1 MEEKK
6 SNPIKA
12 ILYISVWVI
21 IWGTIGSLIDF
32 PLYKN
37 KIYLEGSIYQYLTFT
52 VTAIISIISA
62 KFFIRKLI
70 YKNLYLNFLIIF
82 AGSLLSLDS

>member
-6 SNPIKA
+6 SSPLKV

-21 IWGTIGSLIDF
+21 NWGTFGSFIDY

-37 KIYLEGSIYQYLTFT
+37 KIYLEGSIYQYLTF
-52 VTAIISIISA
+52 VITAIISIISA
-62 KFFIRKLI
+62 KFY
-70 YKNLYLNFLIIF
+70 YKKFDL
-82 AGSLLSLDS
+82 

>member
-6 SNPIKA
+6 SKPIRT

-21 IWGTIGSLIDF
+21 IWGTLGSFIDY

-37 KIYLEGSIYQYLTFT
+37 KIYLEGSLYQYLTFAI
-52 VTAIISIISA
+52 TAVISIISA
-62 KFFIRKLI
+62 QFSYKKFKL
-70 YKNLYLNFLIIF
+70 
-82 AGSLLSLDS
+82 

>member
-21 IWGTIGSLIDF
+21 IWGTLGSFIDY

-37 KIYLEGSIYQYLTFT
+37 KIYLEGSIYQYLTFGI
-52 VTAIISIISA
+52 TAIISIISA
-62 KFFIRKLI
+62 KFF
-70 YKNLYLNFLIIF
+70 YKKIDL
-82 AGSLLSLDS
+82 

>member
-6 SNPIKA
+6 SNPIKVF
-12 ILYISVWVI
+12 LYISLWVI
-21 IWGTIGSLIDF
+21 IWGTLGSFIDF

-52 VTAIISIISA
+52 ITALISITSA
-62 KFFIRKLI
+62 KFFYKKFKL
-70 YKNLYLNFLIIF
+70 
-82 AGSLLSLDS
+82 

>member
-6 SNPIKA
+6 SSPLKL

-21 IWGTIGSLIDF
+21 IWGTLGSLIDY

-37 KIYLEGSIYQYLTFT
+37 KIYLEGSIYQSLTFAI
-52 VTAIISIISA
+52 TAIISIISA
-62 KFFIRKLI
+62 KFFYGKFDL
-70 YKNLYLNFLIIF
+70 
-82 AGSLLSLDS
+82 

>member
-12 ILYISVWVI
+12 ILYVSAWVI
-21 IWGTIGSLIDF
+21 IWGTLGSLIDY

-62 KFFIRKLI
+62 KF
-70 YKNLYLNFLIIF
+70 
-82 AGSLLSLDS
+82 LSKKFDL

>member
-6 SNPIKA
+6 SNRIKLF
-12 ILYISVWVI
+12 LYISVWVI
-21 IWGTIGSLIDF
+21 IWGTLGSLIDY

-52 VTAIISIISA
+52 VTAFISMISA
-62 KFFIRKLI
+62 KFF
-70 YKNLYLNFLIIF
+70 YKKINL
-82 AGSLLSLDS
+82 

>member
-12 ILYISVWVI
+12 ILYVSVWVI
-21 IWGTIGSLIDF
+21 IWGTFGSFIDY

-52 VTAIISIISA
+52 ITAIISITGA
-62 KFFIRKLI
+62 KFF
-70 YKNLYLNFLIIF
+70 YKKFEL
-82 AGSLLSLDS
+82 